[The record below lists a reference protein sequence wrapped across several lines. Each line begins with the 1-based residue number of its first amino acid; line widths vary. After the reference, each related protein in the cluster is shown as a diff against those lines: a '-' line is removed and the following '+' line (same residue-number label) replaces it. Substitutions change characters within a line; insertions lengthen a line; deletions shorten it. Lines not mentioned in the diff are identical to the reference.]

1 MSQVEAQARAKPEKA
16 AKEMTTP
23 TGAVTILIGYAAVIV
38 ALWGHMF
45 LTMLER
51 GVK

>member
-1 MSQVEAQARAKPEKA
+1 MSQVEAKARAKPEKA
-16 AKEMTTP
+16 AADMAAP
-23 TGAVTILIGYAAVIV
+23 TGTVTILIGYAVVIV